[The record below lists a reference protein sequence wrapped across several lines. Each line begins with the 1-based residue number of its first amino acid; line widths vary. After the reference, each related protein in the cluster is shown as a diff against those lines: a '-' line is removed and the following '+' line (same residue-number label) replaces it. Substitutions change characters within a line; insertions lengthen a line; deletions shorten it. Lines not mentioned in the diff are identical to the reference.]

1 MSDNWLLFVPSDPI
15 WQPSDEAAQKAAA
28 LLATF
33 VGDAGI
39 VTERT
44 EHIEIVHPFANWDGV
59 ECPSCRTDVDEWFH
73 DVGLKIWE
81 GSSFTRL
88 DCVLPCCGLPTSLN
102 ELHFIM
108 RRRSDASSSR
118 Q

>member
-59 ECPSCRTDVDEWFH
+59 ECSSCRTDVDEWFH
-73 DVGLKIWE
+73 DVAQDLG
-81 GSSFTRL
+81 GQQFHPARL
-88 DCVLPCCGLPTSLN
+88 RLALLWIADV
-102 ELHFIM
+102 
-108 RRRSDASSSR
+108 A